1 MRRSRNSLPRM
12 GMAALVC
19 ALAAAPSGAGD
30 GAANPE
36 ATGFS
41 ASVLALRDARV
52 PAEVPGRVV
61 KRLQDE
67 SASVKEGDPIVWLDD
82 VLAKAALRTAEA
94 ERKQAQAT
102 LDWAKLEL
110 GRLQV
115 LRDRGSIELEALD
128 RAEVASRRAVAGVEA
143 ADARVHE
150 VRTRLERA
158 VIRAPFA
165 GKLVR
170 IHPQEGEYLRP
181 GDTAFRLID
190 DSSLRIVAY
199 VDASQ
204 LPLLRPGGSLEVRSE
219 LPRLKPLEA
228 RIVSVAPGTATQTRR
243 FRVEARVDKPDPA
256 WRPGMTAVARPLHK
270 ARGQKK

>member
-19 ALAAAPSGAGD
+19 ALAAAPSGAGN

-110 GRLQV
+110 GRLQI
-115 LRDRGSIELEALD
+115 LRDRGSIELEAFD
-128 RAEVASRRAVAGVEA
+128 RAEVASRRAVAAVEA

-150 VRTRLERA
+150 VRTRLERT

-170 IHPQEGEYLRP
+170 IHPQRGEYLRP

-204 LPLLRPGGSLEVRSE
+204 LPLLRPGGSLAVRSE
-219 LPRLKPLEA
+219 LPKLKPLEA

-256 WRPGMTAVARPLHK
+256 WRPGMTAVARPLDT
-270 ARGQKK
+270 ARGEKK

>member
-19 ALAAAPSGAGD
+19 ALAAAPSGAGN

-110 GRLQV
+110 GRLQI
-115 LRDRGSIELEALD
+115 LRDRGSIELEAFD
-128 RAEVASRRAVAGVEA
+128 RAEVASRRAVAAVEA

-150 VRTRLERA
+150 VRTRLERT

-170 IHPQEGEYLRP
+170 IHPQKGEYLRP

-204 LPLLRPGGSLEVRSE
+204 LPLLRPGGSLAVRSE
-219 LPRLKPLEA
+219 LPKLKPLEA

-256 WRPGMTAVARPLHK
+256 WRPGMTAVARPLDT
-270 ARGQKK
+270 ARGEKK

>member
-19 ALAAAPSGAGD
+19 ALAAAPSGAGN

-102 LDWAKLEL
+102 LDWTKLEL
-110 GRLQV
+110 GRLQI
-115 LRDRGSIELEALD
+115 LRDRGSIELEAFD
-128 RAEVASRRAVAGVEA
+128 RAEVASRRAVAAVEA

-150 VRTRLERA
+150 VRTRLERT

-170 IHPQEGEYLRP
+170 IHPQKGEYLRP

-199 VDASQ
+199 VDALQ
-204 LPLLRPGGSLEVRSE
+204 LPLLRPGGSLAVRSE

-228 RIVSVAPGTATQTRR
+228 RIVSVASGTAAQTRR
-243 FRVEARVDKPDPA
+243 FRVEARVNKPDPL
-256 WRPGMTAVARPLHK
+256 WRPGMTAVARPRPST
-270 ARGQKK
+270 RGEQK

>member
-1 MRRSRNSLPRM
+1 MTHVRNPLPRLS
-12 GMAALVC
+12 MAALVC
-19 ALAAAPSGAGD
+19 ALVAAPSGAGD
-30 GAANPE
+30 GTESPE
-36 ATGFS
+36 AMSFS

-67 SASVKEGDPIVWLDD
+67 SAALKEGDPVVWLDD

-94 ERKQAQAT
+94 EQKQAQAT

-110 GRLQV
+110 GRLQI
-115 LRDRGSIELEALD
+115 LRDRGSIELEAFD
-128 RAEVASRRAVAGVEA
+128 RADVASKRAVAAVEA

-158 VIRAPFA
+158 VIRAPFT

-170 IHPQEGEYLRP
+170 IHPQKGEYLRP

-190 DSSLRIVAY
+190 DASLRIVAY

-204 LPLLRPGGSLEVRSE
+204 LPSLRVGGVLELRSE
-219 LPRLKPLEA
+219 LPKLKPLEA
-228 RIVSVAPGTATQTRR
+228 RIVSVASGTAAQTRR
-243 FRVEARVDKPDPA
+243 FRVEARVNKPDPL
-256 WRPGMTAVARPLHK
+256 WRPGMTAVARPRPGT
-270 ARGQKK
+270 RGEQK